1 MTREE
6 PSLLQPT
13 SQQPMDAHPGLK
25 SRIRAHLA
33 ILRVDHWT
41 KNIFILPG
49 IIVPLSAGHIAL
61 DGHLAWRLFVGILAT
76 CCIASSN
83 YVLNEILDAP
93 YDRLHPIKNKRPVA
107 CGLVNIPIAYGQW
120 LLLLAIG
127 MVLASQVSRPLMWAL
142 GALWIMGC
150 IYNIPPVRSKDVVYL
165 DVLSESAN
173 NPLRMLA
180 GWYMVTTTMFPPAS
194 LLVSYWMIG
203 GYLMALKRF
212 SEFREIND
220 HHRAGAYRKSFRRYS
235 QLTLLVS
242 VMFYASSA
250 MLFLGA
256 FIVRYR
262 VELILSFP
270 LVALVMAIYFHL
282 AFDENSAAQN
292 PESLHR
298 HRGLMT
304 SVILCGVVMTALL
317 FVDIPALQ
325 KIFAPTMP
333 LHGLTTP
340 GQ

>member
-1 MTREE
+1 M
-6 PSLLQPT
+6 QPT
-13 SQQPMDAHPGLK
+13 PDQPVATKIDLTA
-25 SRIRAHLA
+25 RIRAHLA
-33 ILRVDHWT
+33 ILRVNHWA

-49 IIVPLSAGHIAL
+49 VVVPLSVSHLPL
-61 DGHLAWRLFVGILAT
+61 DGALAWRLFVGTMAT
-76 CCIASSN
+76 CSIASSN

-93 YDRLHPIKNKRPVA
+93 YDRLHPTKNKRPVA
-107 CGLVNIPIAYGQW
+107 RGLVNIPIAYAQW

-127 MVLASQVSRPLMWAL
+127 VVLAARVSHPLVWTM
-142 GALWIMGC
+142 GALWLMGC
-150 IYNIPPVRSKDVVYL
+150 IYNIPPIRSKDVVYL

-180 GWYMVTTTMFPPAS
+180 GWYMVTTTIFPPAS
-194 LLVSYWMIG
+194 LLISYWMIG

-220 HHRAGAYRKSFRRYS
+220 HGRAGAYRKSFKKYTELS
-235 QLTLLVS
+235 LLVS
-242 VMFYASSA
+242 VMFYAASA

-262 VELILSFP
+262 VELVLSFP

-282 AFDENSAAQN
+282 AFDEHSPAQN

-298 HRGLMT
+298 HRGLMA
-304 SVILCGVVMTALL
+304 SVMLCAVVMTALL
-317 FVDIPALQ
+317 FVDLPALQ
-325 KIFAPTMP
+325 RMFAPTMP
-333 LHGLTTP
+333 LHGLTKA

>member
-1 MTREE
+1 M
-6 PSLLQPT
+6 QPIPRQDLAT
-13 SQQPMDAHPGLK
+13 QINLT

-41 KNIFILPG
+41 KNVFILPG
-49 IIVPLSAGHIAL
+49 VVVPLSVNHLPL
-61 DGHLAWRLFVGILAT
+61 DGALGWRLLIGTLAT
-76 CCIASSN
+76 CSIASSN

-93 YDRLHPIKNKRPVA
+93 YDRLHPIKKNRPVA
-107 CGLVNIPIAYGQW
+107 RGLVNIPIAYAQW

-127 MVLASQVSRPLMWAL
+127 IAAAAQVSRPLTWTL
-142 GALWIMGC
+142 GILWLMGC
-150 IYNIPPVRSKDVVYL
+150 IYNVAPIRSKDVVYL
-165 DVLSESAN
+165 DVLSEAAN

-194 LLVSYWMIG
+194 LLISYWMVG

-220 HHRAGAYRKSFRRYS
+220 LDRAGAYRKSFRKYTERS
-235 QLTLLVS
+235 LLVS
-242 VMFYASSA
+242 VMFYASAA
-250 MLFLGA
+250 MLFFGA

-262 VELILSFP
+262 VELVLSFP

-304 SVILCGVVMTALL
+304 SVIVCAVVMTALL
-317 FVDIPALQ
+317 FLDLPALQ
-325 KIFAPTMP
+325 KMFAPTMP
-333 LHGLTTP
+333 LHGLMKTAR
-340 GQ
+340 

>member
-1 MTREE
+1 MPPAPDPALATSI
-6 PSLLQPT
+6 SLR
-13 SQQPMDAHPGLK
+13 SK
-25 SRIRAHLA
+25 IRAHFA
-33 ILRVDHWT
+33 ILRIDHWT

-49 IIVPLSAGHIAL
+49 VVVPLSVSHIPL
-61 DGHLAWRLFVGILAT
+61 DGALAWRLFVGTMAT
-76 CCIASSN
+76 CSIASSN

-93 YDRLHPIKNKRPVA
+93 YDRLHPTKKNRPVA

-127 MVLASQVSRPLMWAL
+127 MVLAAQVSHPLMWTLAT
-142 GALWIMGC
+142 LWLMGC
-150 IYNIPPVRSKDVVYL
+150 IYNIPPIRSKDVVYL

-180 GWYMVTTTMFPPAS
+180 GWYMVTTTIFPPAS
-194 LLVSYWMIG
+194 LLISYWMIG

-220 HHRAGAYRKSFRRYS
+220 RLRAAAYRKSFQRYS
-235 QLTLLVS
+235 ELSLLVS
-242 VMFYASSA
+242 VMFYAASA

-270 LVALVMAIYFHL
+270 LVALLMAIYFHL

-298 HRGLMT
+298 HRGLMA
-304 SVILCGVVMTALL
+304 SVILCAVLMTTLL
-317 FVDIPALQ
+317 FVDVPALQ
-325 KIFAPTMP
+325 RIFAPTMP
-333 LHGLTTP
+333 LHGLTNSP
-340 GQ
+340 R